1 MRRNDLSDGN
11 RCGEMIAIHL
21 LVVVCACGTTG
32 TTLASSRIKYIY
44 IIYFVVVMHESCR
57 KLDTPKTPVPS

>member
-1 MRRNDLSDGN
+1 
-11 RCGEMIAIHL
+11 MIAIHL